1 MRGFLAKGLVF
12 ATLLSPLSAHSQT
25 FGAGEYVVNVSVLRI
40 FSGQGATFVTF
51 SSLPGCAS
59 YGGYLSV
66 SWAAANGSGGV
77 DEHRT
82 KQIVATLLYA
92 KATETLMEV
101 RYRRNTASSG
111 WDSCAV
117 DAVYLN

>member
-1 MRGFLAKGLVF
+1 MRATVVKCLVLI
-12 ATLLSPLSAHSQT
+12 ATLLPVAGQSQT
-25 FGAGEYVVNVSVLRI
+25 FGTGEQAFNVRVLRI
-40 FSGQGATFVTF
+40 FSGQSTSYVTF

-66 SWAAANGSGGV
+66 SWPVANGGQV

-92 KATETLMEV
+92 KATDTPMEV
-101 RYRRNTASSG
+101 RYRRNTAPTG
-111 WDSCAV
+111 WDSCTI
-117 DAVYLN
+117 DAIFLN